1 MSTEITS
8 DEEAQQA
15 LTEVIGDID
24 DVEGL
29 IDDVNYTKALEDLD
43 DMLEK
48 LSSVRV
54 YLKKKAEE

>member
-24 DVEGL
+24 DIEGL
-29 IDDVNYTKALEDLD
+29 IDDVNYTKALEDMD